1 MAKPPPR
8 PPRQEEA
15 QIDAEVNE
23 GGPPAPDRMTEL
35 PTRVVDV
42 PDSKIRKPKKR
53 KR

>member
-1 MAKPPPR
+1 MGKTPPR

-23 GGPPAPDRMTEL
+23 GGPPAPERMTEL
-35 PTRVVDV
+35 PRRVVDV
-42 PDSKIRKPKKR
+42 PDSEIAKPKKR

>member
-1 MAKPPPR
+1 MAKTPPR

-23 GGPPAPDRMTEL
+23 GGPPAPERTTE
-35 PTRVVDV
+35 PPRRIVDP
-42 PDSKIRKPKKR
+42 PDSEITKPKKR